1 VRTGTAIATSRRRR
15 AAARIAPS
23 AGTRERIVAAALIA
37 WIVAAALIAFA
48 DAGFDG
54 ATTRDIAAA
63 AGVNQGLIT
72 YHFAGGK
79 DALWKAAIDF
89 VFEELRGSF
98 ATAVDMLEAVD
109 ARTRLRL
116 MIRQFVRFSAAH
128 PELHR
133 LIVQE
138 GKSDG
143 PRLRW
148 LVDRHVRPLF
158 DVSLEVVRGA
168 QADGVLSHLP
178 AIHLHYIVL
187 GAAAHLFVVAPE
199 FERLTGI
206 DPTSPASVEAHV
218 QVLTELLLGREE
230 TR

>member
-1 VRTGTAIATSRRRR
+1 VRTGAAIATSRRRR

-23 AGTRERIVAAALIA
+23 AGTRER
-37 WIVAAALIAFA
+37 IVAAALIAFA

-79 DALWKAAIDF
+79 DALWKAAVDF
-89 VFEELRGSF
+89 VFEELRASF
-98 ATAVDMLEAVD
+98 ATAVHMLEAVD

-116 MIRQFVRFSAAH
+116 MIHQFVRFSAAH

-158 DVSLEVVRGA
+158 DASLEVVRGA

-178 AIHLHYIVL
+178 AIHLQYIML

-206 DPTSPASVEAHV
+206 DPTSPASVEAHALA
-218 QVLTELLLGREE
+218 LTELLLGREE
-230 TR
+230 AR

>member
-1 VRTGTAIATSRRRR
+1 MATASRKRR
-15 AAARIAPS
+15 AAARIAPD
-23 AGTRERIVAAALIA
+23 AGTRDKIL
-37 WIVAAALIAFA
+37 AAALIAFA

-72 YHFAGGK
+72 YHFAGK
-79 DALWKAAIDF
+79 EALWKAAVDF
-89 VFEELRGSF
+89 VFDELRASF
-98 ATAVDMLEAVD
+98 ASAVDMFAAVD

-116 MIRQFVRFSAAH
+116 MIRRFVTFSAAH

-158 DVSLEVVRGA
+158 EASLAVVRGA

-178 AIHLHYIVL
+178 AVHLQYIVL

-199 FERLTGI
+199 FQRLTGN
-206 DPTSPASVEAHV
+206 DPTSPESVEAHV
-218 QVLTELLLGREE
+218 VTLTELLLGREE